1 MNNIIFLKTH
11 LTRNWTHTI
20 CKRILFFSLG
30 VSKNRDHHQPFSIL
44 SPCHDRRMDRLGG
57 QSQQPLD
64 GHDMVIGFGRVT
76 WSLKIPGEFGEDRLG
91 FTGYGML
98 WHNWDLG
105 RMKIHMWHRN
115 PRIGTSASL
124 VFWAF
129 GHLMH
134 ISFCRWLPIYRGR
147 HLVTCHPIIIVYLLI
162 TITVFRIYNTR
173 MISHQ
178 QSHWNLQTYPTFH
191 LSTASRWSFHSSWH
205 PGIPA
210 CWWTAFLPRL
220 GIGVSPLHLGMLG
233 HQVLETKKTKHK
245 KVPQVYQL
253 DLLDQ
258 TIE

>member
-1 MNNIIFLKTH
+1 
-11 LTRNWTHTI
+11 
-20 CKRILFFSLG
+20 
-30 VSKNRDHHQPFSIL
+30 
-44 SPCHDRRMDRLGG
+44 
-57 QSQQPLD
+57 
-64 GHDMVIGFGRVT
+64 
-76 WSLKIPGEFGEDRLG
+76 
-91 FTGYGML
+91 ML

-173 MISHQ
+173 MIFHS
-178 QSHWNLQTYPTFH
+178 NLTEISRPTPPFTFPQH
-191 LSTASRWSFHSSWH
+191 RRWSFHSSWH

-233 HQVLETKKTKHK
+233 HQVLETKRNQAQKRFRKCTNLIFSIKLSNKFQDNDVMDMTGQRLFQTH
-245 KVPQVYQL
+245 PQYLGRVEVLKCGGRDWISELQKQMSLRYPEISW
-253 DLLDQ
+253 DVCNRVSFGYGSEAWKRLLPFN
-258 TIE
+258 